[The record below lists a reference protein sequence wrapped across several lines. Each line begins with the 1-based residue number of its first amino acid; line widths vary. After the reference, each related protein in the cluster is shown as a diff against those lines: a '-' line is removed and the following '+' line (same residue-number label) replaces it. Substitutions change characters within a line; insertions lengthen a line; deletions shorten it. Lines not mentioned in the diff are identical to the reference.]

1 MLLEL
6 LVEIFAYSYDL
17 WRPAGGCPGGAVRL
31 WQARSAA
38 AAPCPL
44 WVGCQGLLQA
54 LEELA
59 EALLDHSDAAV
70 NSGRWLLSVAMKF
83 GPGKCTGDKR

>member
-1 MLLEL
+1 MLL
-6 LVEIFAYSYDL
+6 
-17 WRPAGGCPGGAVRL
+17 
-31 WQARSAA
+31 

-59 EALLDHSDAAV
+59 EALLDHSGCCCK

-83 GPGKCTGDKR
+83 GPRKCTGDKLIAGERLAFAVFTLVPADCVIVYRL

>member
-1 MLLEL
+1 MVFQVLLEL

-59 EALLDHSDAAV
+59 EALLDHSGCCCKTVGAGC
-70 NSGRWLLSVAMKF
+70 SL
-83 GPGKCTGDKR
+83 